1 MPRKLFDQAEMMAT
15 VIRVHDVAASV
26 EWYRDKLD
34 LEPLHVGSDGP
45 DHPIAAFEIAG
56 GVVSLWQL
64 PSGPLPTRDDT
75 ERSTYVAAVMTG
87 DLEAQ
92 RNVLESR
99 GVEVSEL
106 RRSANNEF
114 FWFYD
119 PDGNRFELSR
129 PLTAEYREAAAG
141 IVSGR

>member
-1 MPRKLFDQAEMMAT
+1 MGGSTFEHAEVMAT

-34 LEPLHVGSDGP
+34 LDPLYVGSDGP
-45 DHPIAAFEIAG
+45 DHPIAAFAIAG
-56 GVVSLWQL
+56 SVISLWQL
-64 PSGPLPTRDDT
+64 PPGPRRPRASA
-75 ERSTYVAAVMTG
+75 EQHTYVAAVMKG

-92 RNVLESR
+92 RRALEAR
-99 GVEVSEL
+99 GVEVGEL

-114 FWFYD
+114 FWFHD

-129 PLTAEYREAAAG
+129 PLTAEFRDAAAKT
-141 IVSGR
+141 VSST